1 MITSP
6 NKKRLTPTIYLV
18 VDFHSVYMLR
28 PDKLNPN
35 PLLVYVIQISSS
47 FANHYLT
54 ILRFL
59 NLCPSAVLLLSEN
72 DTSVYKSSILMV
84 SPGEMIFTFTS
95 GANRAAKL
103 ANDLGG
109 SARILGISHLN
120 PKGK

>member
-1 MITSP
+1 
-6 NKKRLTPTIYLV
+6 
-18 VDFHSVYMLR
+18 MLR
-28 PDKLNPN
+28 PDRLNPD

-59 NLCPSAVLLLSEN
+59 KLCLSAVLLFNEN
-72 DTSVYKSSILMV
+72 ETFAYQSSILKV

-120 PKGK
+120 PKGT